1 MFGWFSWNFNGKM
14 GNEIIE
20 MEKNFNSVEF
30 YKLVNQ

>member
-1 MFGWFSWNFNGKM
+1 MFGWFSWNFNRKM